1 MTTIS
6 NIDLHCHTTAS
17 DGSLSPTA
25 IVARAYGRGLN
36 VLAITDHDL
45 VAGVEEGIR
54 AAEKCNALLLAHAPD
69 APREHYLKDTAEV
82 LSVDNGVL
90 DRPDE
95 ERLLTVIPGVE
106 FSTTWN
112 DEQIHV
118 AGLFMD
124 INHPRL
130 QQLVQSRRVAR
141 TERALAIAAKL
152 ERLGFERPYERCVA
166 AAQEGATITRG
177 NYARL
182 IFADGKAKSVDDAF
196 HQYLRRGQ
204 PAYVQT
210 KWGPIDEVI
219 EVVTEAGGV
228 AVLAHPRRYNF
239 SNQRLRRLI
248 NDFKSWGGQAMEVSS
263 AQQKPTDRDYVAN
276 LCQQYELLASL
287 GSDFHSEGM
296 YRDLGQNLDLPA
308 HLTPVW
314 TCEAAAKFGLSGDFK
329 QRLVHVTYHKEES
342 PAPQQAA
349 TAAQFG
355 AISSTSHQA
364 SSTPAKALGRPG
376 SIVHL

>member
-166 AAQEGATITRG
+166 AAQEGAT
-177 NYARL
+177 
-182 IFADGKAKSVDDAF
+182 
-196 HQYLRRGQ
+196 
-204 PAYVQT
+204 
-210 KWGPIDEVI
+210 
-219 EVVTEAGGV
+219 
-228 AVLAHPRRYNF
+228 
-239 SNQRLRRLI
+239 
-248 NDFKSWGGQAMEVSS
+248 
-263 AQQKPTDRDYVAN
+263 
-276 LCQQYELLASL
+276 
-287 GSDFHSEGM
+287 
-296 YRDLGQNLDLPA
+296 
-308 HLTPVW
+308 
-314 TCEAAAKFGLSGDFK
+314 
-329 QRLVHVTYHKEES
+329 
-342 PAPQQAA
+342 
-349 TAAQFG
+349 
-355 AISSTSHQA
+355 
-364 SSTPAKALGRPG
+364 
-376 SIVHL
+376 